1 MTDIGRHFLD
11 RNSTRAGAGGGV
23 AAGVARVPDV
33 GVVGGNRGPAGG
45 GGYDTADSEAC
56 STGGVRGAPWSLHTL
71 TRSCHVSL
79 LWTRRVERLTWELVT
94 HRPRLLLWTHSEFLN

>member
-1 MTDIGRHFLD
+1 MISFEEERFSDLRGCWFGDVSSIEFHT
-11 RNSTRAGAGGGV
+11 V
-23 AAGVARVPDV
+23 ATV
-33 GVVGGNRGPAGG
+33 GEGD
-45 GGYDTADSEAC
+45 DTADSEAC
-56 STGGVRGAPWSLHTL
+56 STGGVRGSSWSLHTL